1 MRDRQSS
8 QEGVLFG
15 SSHSEPSTDDDA
27 GLLALETQFNSL
39 VAEMVA
45 RQNASDA
52 PATYPDGRPLARG
65 SVQESF
71 VSDTDRADRTE
82 KTEAVLARLYPIE
95 QAIMATPARTIRG
108 LGVKARHA
116 AYVMSH
122 YWETPIARIDWDA
135 RAMRLLIEAICGLA
149 DVPLPSCEGT
159 EVSPKYCGPPPH
171 RSGCG
176 KRP

>member
-8 QEGVLFG
+8 KNGVLFG
-15 SSHSEPSTDDDA
+15 SLHSKPSALVLPTDDDA
-27 GLLALETQFNSL
+27 GLLTLEAQFNRL
-39 VAEMVA
+39 VAEMVT
-45 RQNASDA
+45 RQNPSDA
-52 PATYPDGRPLARG
+52 PATYPDSGSLTRG
-65 SVQESF
+65 NVQERF
-71 VSDTDRADRTE
+71 ASDADRADRTE

-122 YWETPIARIDWDA
+122 YWDVPIEQIDWDA

-149 DVPLPSCEGT
+149 DVPLPNRELGM
-159 EVSPKYCGPPPH
+159 EVSP
-171 RSGCG
+171 
-176 KRP
+176 